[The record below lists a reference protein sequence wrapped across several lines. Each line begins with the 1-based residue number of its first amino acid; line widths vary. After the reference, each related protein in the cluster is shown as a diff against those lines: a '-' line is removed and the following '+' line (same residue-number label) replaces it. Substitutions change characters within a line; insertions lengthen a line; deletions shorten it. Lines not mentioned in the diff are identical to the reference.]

1 VTIAAVVGQLRTLIV
16 TAAPDPV
23 QAAAVRSC
31 PTDVPLD
38 TVMPF
43 SSVITLGVIVA
54 VEDRFDVVVT
64 RSAIQAA
71 FAGGVTLEKL
81 ATMILHLRGE
91 ASSDGAIWHARSR

>member
-16 TAAPDPV
+16 TAAPDPCRR
-23 QAAAVRSC
+23 QPCAAC

-64 RSAIQAA
+64 RSANS
-71 FAGGVTLEKL
+71 GGV
-81 ATMILHLRGE
+81 RGRR
-91 ASSDGAIWHARSR
+91 HAREARDHDPASAWGGVE